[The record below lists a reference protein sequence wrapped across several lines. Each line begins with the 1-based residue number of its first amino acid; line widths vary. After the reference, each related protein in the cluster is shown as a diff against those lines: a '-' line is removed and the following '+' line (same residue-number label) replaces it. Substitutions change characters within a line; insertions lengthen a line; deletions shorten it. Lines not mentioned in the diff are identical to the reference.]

1 MVLRYLLIFV
11 FLYSLDVIATS
22 QTIKIYS
29 WKDTSGQVH
38 YSQFSPENEVNNFDV
53 TIEEMPLPI
62 LKTEKDKKFKN
73 WSVEIDKYI
82 AEKKNLLKNQKQQ
95 VKMKKRYKE
104 NCETSQKNLI
114 LYKSHRR
121 VRIRSDDTQGGYIMS
136 EKERLKQISTKVRIS
151 LRTLSL
157 GNAINLSLISSF
169 IWNSPSNQ

>member
-1 MVLRYLLIFV
+1 MILRYLLLFV

-22 QTIKIYS
+22 QTIQIYS

-38 YSQFSPENEVNNFDV
+38 YSQFPPESKVNNFDV

-62 LKTEKDKKFKN
+62 LKTEKDEKLKN

-82 AEKKNLLKNQKQQ
+82 SEKKNLLKNQKQQ

-136 EKERLKQISTKVRIS
+136 EKERLKKIK
-151 LRTLSL
+151 L
-157 GNAINLSLISSF
+157 AE
-169 IWNSPSNQ
+169 NSIKSYC